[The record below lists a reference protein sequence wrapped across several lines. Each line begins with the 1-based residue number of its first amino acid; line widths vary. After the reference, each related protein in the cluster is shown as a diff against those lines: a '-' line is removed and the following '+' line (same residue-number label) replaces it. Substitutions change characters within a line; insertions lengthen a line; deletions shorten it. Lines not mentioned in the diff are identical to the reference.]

1 MIKKT
6 IEPTGELCVKFTEDE
21 LEKLNIKQ
29 GDKFSIK
36 EQDNGILLEKFATI
50 ELDLWEFKR
59 DILEFLLK
67 ESCEKDISVNEVIS
81 NIMEKVIENDNRQK
95 SLDTVTV
102 NLSSIADD
110 SSYHFQ

>member
-6 IEPTGELCVKFTEDE
+6 VEPTGDVCVKFTEEE
-21 LEKLNIKQ
+21 LEQLNIKQ

-36 EQDNGILLEKFATI
+36 ETDDGILLQKFATI

-59 DILEFLLK
+59 GILEFLIQ

-81 NIMEKVIENDNRQK
+81 NIFERIIEK
-95 SLDTVTV
+95 
-102 NLSSIADD
+102 
-110 SSYHFQ
+110 

>member
-6 IEPTGELCVKFTEDE
+6 VEPTGDVCVKFTEEE
-21 LEKLNIKQ
+21 LAQLNIKQ

-36 EQDNGILLEKFATI
+36 ETDDGILLQKFATI

-59 DILEFLLK
+59 GILEFLIQ

-81 NIMEKVIENDNRQK
+81 NIFERIIEK
-95 SLDTVTV
+95 
-102 NLSSIADD
+102 
-110 SSYHFQ
+110 